1 MGSAPHSE
9 RRAWDGLTS
18 AWARAAQSA
27 VPGGRRQ
34 RQASGHPRCVPSQ
47 WERRSPSARGPDPL
61 SSAAPSGP
69 SCSPNCSC
77 LPILLRYPR
86 VLKCRFYY
94 HSGAVSASGQV
105 TADTQTVARLLPG
118 GGATPSHTATATA
131 PRGSTRLVRRL
142 REKMWASAF
151 VVASQEGAG
160 QARQAGLGM
169 ASLDNFRRLWSTG
182 LSLLVWHWPWGG

>member
-1 MGSAPHSE
+1 MLSPEAG
-9 RRAWDGLTS
+9 G
-18 AWARAAQSA
+18 
-27 VPGGRRQ
+27 GGRRPGT
-34 RQASGHPRCVPSQ
+34 RGASRLSGRGGPLQHAAQTC
-47 WERRSPSARGPDPL
+47 SPLKAHM

-77 LPILLRYPR
+77 LPILLHYPR

-131 PRGSTRLVRRL
+131 PRGSTQLVRRL
-142 REKMWASAF
+142 REKMWGSAF

-182 LSLLVWHWPWGG
+182 LSIPTCLALALGWLGQGDKWS

>member
-1 MGSAPHSE
+1 MLSPEAG
-9 RRAWDGLTS
+9 G
-18 AWARAAQSA
+18 
-27 VPGGRRQ
+27 GGRRPGT
-34 RQASGHPRCVPSQ
+34 RGASRLSGRGGPLQHAAQTC
-47 WERRSPSARGPDPL
+47 SPLKAHM

-77 LPILLRYPR
+77 LPILLHYPR

-94 HSGAVSASGQV
+94 HLGAVSASGQV

-118 GGATPSHTATATA
+118 GGATPSHTATA

-142 REKMWASAF
+142 REKMRASAF

-160 QARQAGLGM
+160 QARPGKQA
-169 ASLDNFRRLWSTG
+169 WEW
-182 LSLLVWHWPWGG
+182 LVWIISGGSGARGYPYLSGTGPGVVRAGG